1 VVRYCALAC
10 DYDGTLASEGRAGAE
25 ALDALRRLRE
35 SGRKL
40 ILVTGRL
47 LPDLRELLAPLDLFD
62 RIVAENGAVLYHPA
76 TREGRQLAEP
86 PPAEFLSTLV
96 GRGVAPLESG
106 RVIVATARPH
116 ETTVLA
122 AIRDLGLELQVI
134 FNREAVMV
142 LPSGV
147 NKGTGL
153 RAALGELGL
162 SPHNAV
168 GVGDAEND
176 HGFLELCECAVAV
189 ADALPSVRQRAHL
202 VTGGEN
208 ILGVA
213 ELAARILDDDLAGV
227 VRRDVVLGRTLDDR
241 EVTADASGENILIAG
256 SSGGGK
262 STLASGFLEQLHDQ
276 EYQFCIVDP
285 EGDFQGIASA
295 AVIGDSQRAPAV
307 REVMQLLETPTQ
319 SVAVNLLGVGLEH
332 RPTFFAQLLAALLE
346 LRARSGRPHWLVI
359 DEAHHLLPRERADAQ
374 LTVPQSLQGIL
385 LITVHPEHVA
395 PTILSS
401 TDLAVIIGKTPRQT
415 LAGFA
420 AMRQVPVPPVPLPDL
435 PMGEGLAWRPASGES
450 PVQFRGVVPRGER
463 RRHRRKYAD
472 GELPPERSFYFRGVD
487 GKLNLRA
494 QNLRIFLQVADGVD
508 ETTWRHHLDN
518 GDVAR
523 WLRDAIKDP
532 ELALQVAA
540 LAQQQMSADTT
551 RRQVRALIEERYTE
565 AG

>member
-1 VVRYCALAC
+1 
-10 DYDGTLASEGRAGAE
+10 
-25 ALDALRRLRE
+25 
-35 SGRKL
+35 
-40 ILVTGRL
+40 
-47 LPDLRELLAPLDLFD
+47 
-62 RIVAENGAVLYHPA
+62 
-76 TREGRQLAEP
+76 
-86 PPAEFLSTLV
+86 
-96 GRGVAPLESG
+96 
-106 RVIVATARPH
+106 
-116 ETTVLA
+116 
-122 AIRDLGLELQVI
+122 
-134 FNREAVMV
+134 
-142 LPSGV
+142 
-147 NKGTGL
+147 
-153 RAALGELGL
+153 
-162 SPHNAV
+162 
-168 GVGDAEND
+168 
-176 HGFLELCECAVAV
+176 
-189 ADALPSVRQRAHL
+189 
-202 VTGGEN
+202 
-208 ILGVA
+208 
-213 ELAARILDDDLAGV
+213 
-227 VRRDVVLGRTLDDR
+227 
-241 EVTADASGENILIAG
+241 
-256 SSGGGK
+256 
-262 STLASGFLEQLHDQ
+262 
-276 EYQFCIVDP
+276 
-285 EGDFQGIASA
+285 
-295 AVIGDSQRAPAV
+295 
-307 REVMQLLETPTQ
+307 MQLLETPTQ

>member
-76 TREGRQLAEP
+76 TREERQLAEP

>member
-1 VVRYCALAC
+1 MVRYCALAC

-76 TREGRQLAEP
+76 TREERQLAEP